1 MRRSFNLSPSLDF
14 CNLLHPGEKIYRS
27 QFYWFYAYKPG
38 KCQKSVYISS
48 PNWLHVTMS
57 ACKKI
62 RFWQKFSFFVKS
74 IYNCQISFVLLR
86 PSGKSSAVSCPY
98 GLSLDPNLARDKVSL
113 ETKCPQPVSCMSL
126 WTFVKKLGFGKNFHF
141 LNFFFFEIF

>member
-62 RFWQKFSFFVKS
+62 RFWQKFSFFEFFFFWNFLK
-74 IYNCQISFVLLR
+74 F
-86 PSGKSSAVSCPY
+86 
-98 GLSLDPNLARDKVSL
+98 L
-113 ETKCPQPVSCMSL
+113 EI
-126 WTFVKKLGFGKNFHF
+126 FF
-141 LNFFFFEIF
+141 LKIFWKNFFFFHFKIKFESFARSKYLYVLPDLQKPLKSLIFVKK